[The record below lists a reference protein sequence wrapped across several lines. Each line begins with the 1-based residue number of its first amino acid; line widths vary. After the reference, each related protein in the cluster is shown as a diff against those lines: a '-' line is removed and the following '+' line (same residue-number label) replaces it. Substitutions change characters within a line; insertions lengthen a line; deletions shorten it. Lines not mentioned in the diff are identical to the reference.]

1 MLETMRMPSDW
12 RPVALQELQRHL
24 GGFTD
29 WTLCGGCSLDLILGR
44 QIRPHLDIDI
54 GVFRSQLTACLR
66 SIGKEQIFLCSPP
79 GRQTAWDGAAVNA
92 AVHDIWVS
100 DPLQEHWLLQ
110 IMVFDDEGEKVI
122 YRRDR
127 RICWSK
133 KSHSFQIGDV
143 RVLNP
148 LITFLYKTNKTKI
161 DEKEVT
167 DIMALIEAASDQ

>member
-1 MLETMRMPSDW
+1 MRMPSDW
-12 RPVALQELQRHL
+12 KPVALHELQRHI
-24 GGFTD
+24 GSFTD

-44 QIRPHLDIDI
+44 QIRPHADIDI

-66 SIGKEQIFLCSPP
+66 SIGQEKIFLCSPQ
-79 GRQTAWDGAAVNA
+79 GRQTAWDGLTINA
-92 AVHDIWVS
+92 NVHDIWVS

-110 IMVFDDEGEKVI
+110 IMVYDDEGDRVI

-133 KSHSFQIGDV
+133 KHHSLQIDEV

-167 DIMALIEAASDQ
+167 DITALIEAAPNQTIQ